1 METCEADVPLL
12 QPAPLGIRSSHVEL
26 YNIFHQYML
35 ILDDKN
41 VEFASP

>member
-12 QPAPLGIRSSHVEL
+12 QPAPPGIRSSHVEC
-26 YNIFHQYML
+26 YNILLEYML
-35 ILDDKN
+35 ILDEKN